1 MGTINLFNFEA
12 QVISGDILYKVVMIC
27 VIIYVMIKVIEV
39 IMKKIEFKEKPAL
52 KVLKIK
58 RYEEEVLLLSLMYCI
73 LAPTIN
79 YIFLFIGIKLI
90 EYDTDIMNK
99 IIGIVLIIEILAIL
113 DLLLIAKVNRKIN
126 KYNSGIK
133 SKFILI
139 SYIICFQYMLLVLI
153 FAIQIFKI
161 RIESL
166 LIAEIWLSVWIISLS
181 LYSIKLL
188 LYSILNKMN
197 IIYHSDRIEVLVK
210 TNHFHKY
217 EFIENIMI
225 KGQIKSE
232 QDNVIIMDNNRN
244 KIRTM
249 KRDWI
254 ERINILREDGSVRK
268 SIDKDIIKNTIIDY
282 RTSNKKRLSLKNFKK
297 PVSD

>member
-1 MGTINLFNFEA
+1 MGTINLINFEA
-12 QVISGDILYKVVMIC
+12 QVIGGDILYKVVMIC
-27 VIIYVMIKVIEV
+27 VIIYAMIKVIEV

-58 RYEEEVLLLSLMYCI
+58 RYGEEVLLLSLMYCI
-73 LAPTIN
+73 LVPTTN
-79 YIFLFIGIKLI
+79 YIIFLIGIKLI

-99 IIGIVLIIEILAIL
+99 IIGITLIIEILTIL
-113 DLLLIAKVNRKIN
+113 DLFLIVKVNRKIN

-133 SKFILI
+133 SKFVLI
-139 SYIICFQYMLLVLI
+139 SFIICLQYVLLLLI
-153 FAIQIFKI
+153 YAIQILKI
-161 RIESL
+161 RMEGL
-166 LIAEIWLSVWIISLS
+166 LIAEIWLSAWIVSLS
-181 LYSIKLL
+181 FYAIKLL
-188 LYSILNKMN
+188 FYSIFNKMN
-197 IIYHSDRIEVLVK
+197 IIFNSDRIEILAK
-210 TNHFHKY
+210 TNHYYKY

-244 KIRTM
+244 KIRTI

-254 ERINILREDGSVRK
+254 EKINILREDGSVRK
-268 SIDKDIIKNTIIDY
+268 SIYKDIIKNTNIDY
-282 RTSNKKRLSLKNFKK
+282 RTSNKKRLSLKRFKK